1 MARAL
6 RPEEVEAL
14 AAAGVTPGPGGF
26 DAATLLAAAEA
37 WGLAASVGEGPE
49 RHHGGGSPHYR
60 AEVVGGGQEAARG
73 RGVTEADALARALLK
88 WRRRHA

>member
-6 RPEEVEAL
+6 HPEEVEAL
-14 AAAGVTPGPGGF
+14 AAAGVAPGPGGF

-37 WGLAASVGEGPE
+37 WGLAASVGEDPE
-49 RHHGGGSPHYR
+49 RRHSPRGPRYLAR
-60 AEVVGGGQEAARG
+60 VVGGGQEAVRG
-73 RGVTEADALARALLK
+73 RGATEADALARALLK